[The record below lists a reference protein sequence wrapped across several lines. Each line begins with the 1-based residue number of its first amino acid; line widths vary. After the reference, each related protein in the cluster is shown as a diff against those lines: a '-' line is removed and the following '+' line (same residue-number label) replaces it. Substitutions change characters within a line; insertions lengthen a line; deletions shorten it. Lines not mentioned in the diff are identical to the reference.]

1 MKKSVLIIT
10 VALLFSSLT
19 FSQNVPANIILY
31 EGQPI
36 QAYHFGQKECN
47 GNEQYMGYIMLKGK
61 YMGQVTEMKDYT
73 NISKMELEG
82 FTKEPE
88 NSTGNEK
95 GKIIVHKKNGLIVT
109 LTDAELIQSC
119 MGSDEKYNQ
128 IKVQVINPL
137 TEKIFEKSISI
148 IDIKAII
155 FQ

>member
-1 MKKSVLIIT
+1 MKKSVLTIT
-10 VALLFSSLT
+10 VAFLFGSLV
-19 FSQNVPANIILY
+19 FSQNVPVNIILY

-61 YMGQVTEMKDYT
+61 YMEQVTEIKDYST
-73 NISKMELEG
+73 ISKLELSG

-88 NSTGNEK
+88 NSVGNEK
-95 GKIIVHKKNGLIVT
+95 GKIVVHKKNGLIVT
-109 LTDAELIQSC
+109 LDDAELIQSC

-137 TEKIFEKSISI
+137 TDKIFEKSLSI
-148 IDIKAII
+148 VNIKAII